1 MSYKGHSLPIL
12 ILISDGEGF
21 ATPVWCRRRFWGFRS
36 LWTTPLDFNVYMA
49 EAVDKNILRINKDKQ
64 NKKIILRRKN
74 NNNGTLLHSSE
85 SKGVNKFQNHRI
97 IRDNQQAWYSKY
109 LFMKIMLEY
118 ACHNWETL
126 NGVIPP

>member
-64 NKKIILRRKN
+64 NKKLFLGGKTIIMEQ
-74 NNNGTLLHSSE
+74 LHTSE
-85 SKGVNKFQNHRI
+85 SKGVNKKLISASSDYKRRSAGI
-97 IRDNQQAWYSKY
+97 SKY
-109 LFMKIMLEY
+109 LLMKIMSEY
-118 ACHNWETL
+118 MCHNWETL